1 MNLYLFFN
9 SDGQKPSVFIHKP
22 DLINKDHVSLVCEVT
37 SSKLGNVYIMWKV
50 GDESYIE
57 GTTSAPIHQNNYM
70 FVLSLLTISREKY
83 ENSTITCAVKH
94 ANMDHTGSPLQAST
108 SQSKQAEFKC
118 YYCNVQA
125 LPNYHYV
132 YLFFTCIF
140 SSALCCCSLVSLCIF
155 NVLGHFLS
163 KFAMKIASDVD
174 MTLKS
179 ILLQQSLLHEYG

>member
-1 MNLYLFFN
+1 MNLSSFFFLFFY

-70 FVLSLLTISREKY
+70 FVLSLLTMSKEKY

-118 YYCNVQA
+118 YYCTSTPKLSLCLFVVHLYVLLCFLMLLLCPCQF
-125 LPNYHYV
+125 V
-132 YLFFTCIF
+132 YL
-140 SSALCCCSLVSLCIF
+140 
-155 NVLGHFLS
+155 
-163 KFAMKIASDVD
+163 
-174 MTLKS
+174 
-179 ILLQQSLLHEYG
+179 